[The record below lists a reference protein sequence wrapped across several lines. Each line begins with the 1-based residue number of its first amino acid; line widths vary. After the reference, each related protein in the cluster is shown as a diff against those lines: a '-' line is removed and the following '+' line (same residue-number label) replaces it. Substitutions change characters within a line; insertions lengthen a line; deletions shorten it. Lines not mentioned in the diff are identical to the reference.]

1 MVENVVIIGSGPAG
15 YAAAIYCVRN
25 GLNPL
30 LIRGYQSGGQLMLTS
45 YVENYPGFKSIL
57 GTELMDKMFEHAKSL
72 GCRMIDKDVSS
83 VDFTSYPYKINVED
97 DCYEAYSVVLSTGA
111 SSKWLGLQSE
121 KRLIGKGV
129 SGCAVCLPPSSL
141 IVTNPSTSRIDSIS
155 ENKRVL
161 TIDGNFSNVSKA
173 IKRDYTGKLIN
184 FSTRMFRSERTRLTP
199 NHPILVKTL
208 KRGVGAN
215 YHKFKWSDPFWLPAG
230 ELKKGHIVLYP
241 IPKEERDV
249 GALYINKILHLPV
262 DSNRYSKL
270 SHETYS
276 THRIKNKI
284 EITPDFMRLIGYFLS
299 DGSAHSRG
307 VSFYF
312 AKNEAEYAKDCKR
325 IIEKTFGIK
334 GHILTRKSTLD
345 VNAYSLIISKLFD
358 TLFGRYSDEK
368 KAPSEYITMKKKL
381 QKELIKGIW
390 RGDGCMRKKDF
401 IITSSS
407 RALIEQIK
415 LILLR
420 LSVLPQT
427 EKRKFDTLKESV
439 IEGRTVRFKKDVYQ
453 VVVGGPWLKNMS
465 DILGIRHPLLNKRA
479 HFNKHAWILDG
490 YANLPVRDVK
500 IEKYSGPVYNLAVER
515 NNTYVTTNSIVHNCD
530 GPFFK
535 NKDVIVVG
543 GGDSAMEDS
552 LFLTKMVKSVTIIH
566 RRDSFKASK
575 IMQERVLSNPK
586 IKVVWNSEIKEI
598 IGKDKVE
605 AVTVKDTV
613 TGKESNIA
621 TGGVFIAIGHSPN
634 TTLFNGQLELDE
646 SGYIKTHELTKTSK
660 DGVFAAGDVQD
671 RKYKQAIVA
680 AGWGSMA
687 ALDVFA
693 FLNEKKLLE

>member
-1 MVENVVIIGSGPAG
+1 MVENIVIIGSGPAG

-72 GCRMIDKDVSS
+72 GCRIIDKDVSS

-97 DCYEAYSVVLSTGA
+97 DCYEAYSVVISTGA

-129 SGCAVCLPPSSL
+129 SGCAV
-141 IVTNPSTSRIDSIS
+141 
-155 ENKRVL
+155 
-161 TIDGNFSNVSKA
+161 
-173 IKRDYTGKLIN
+173 
-184 FSTRMFRSERTRLTP
+184 
-199 NHPILVKTL
+199 
-208 KRGVGAN
+208 
-215 YHKFKWSDPFWLPAG
+215 
-230 ELKKGHIVLYP
+230 
-241 IPKEERDV
+241 
-249 GALYINKILHLPV
+249 
-262 DSNRYSKL
+262 
-270 SHETYS
+270 
-276 THRIKNKI
+276 
-284 EITPDFMRLIGYFLS
+284 
-299 DGSAHSRG
+299 
-307 VSFYF
+307 
-312 AKNEAEYAKDCKR
+312 
-325 IIEKTFGIK
+325 
-334 GHILTRKSTLD
+334 
-345 VNAYSLIISKLFD
+345 
-358 TLFGRYSDEK
+358 
-368 KAPSEYITMKKKL
+368 
-381 QKELIKGIW
+381 
-390 RGDGCMRKKDF
+390 
-401 IITSSS
+401 
-407 RALIEQIK
+407 
-415 LILLR
+415 
-420 LSVLPQT
+420 
-427 EKRKFDTLKESV
+427 
-439 IEGRTVRFKKDVYQ
+439 
-453 VVVGGPWLKNMS
+453 
-465 DILGIRHPLLNKRA
+465 
-479 HFNKHAWILDG
+479 
-490 YANLPVRDVK
+490 
-500 IEKYSGPVYNLAVER
+500 
-515 NNTYVTTNSIVHNCD
+515 CD

-586 IKVVWNSEIKEI
+586 IKVLWNSEIKEI